1 MIKREE
7 NILNNSIAYNV
18 FNDNLVAKNYLALA
32 YCICGIEAK
41 GKRYDPEITTSCRA
55 FGLLEHHNKKS
66 SNKSNVKENSNE
78 ITNIEI
84 KPRQYKKRS
93 DTKVIVTNTLTD
105 EETVY
110 SSTKEVSK
118 ALGLQHN
125 RIYNYIYAGT
135 RYKNIYQIRF
145 EDMQKHKLKPLRQKR
160 VKLINK
166 ITNEVIIKDSM
177 KEAAK
182 FLNCSQDY
190 ITYLAKTK
198 KGRRDGWTVEKI

>member
-32 YCICGIEAK
+32 YCVVGIEFNK
-41 GKRYDPEITTSCRA
+41 KRYYPTITGACRA
-55 FGLLEHHNKKS
+55 FELL
-66 SNKSNVKENSNE
+66 ENSNK
-78 ITNIEI
+78 ITNIEM
-84 KPRQYKKRS
+84 KPREYKKRA

-118 ALGLQHN
+118 VLGLQHN

-198 KGRRDGWTVEKI
+198 KARRDGWTVEKI

>member
-7 NILNNSIAYNV
+7 NILNNSMAYNV

-32 YCICGIEAK
+32 YCVVGIEFNK
-41 GKRYDPEITTSCRA
+41 KRYYPTITETCRA
-55 FGLLEHHNKKS
+55 FELLEN
-66 SNKSNVKENSNE
+66 SNKSNVKENNNE
-78 ITNIEI
+78 VNIEI
-84 KPRQYKKRS
+84 KPREYKKRA

-110 SSTKEVSK
+110 SSTKEASK

-145 EDMQKHKLKPLRQKR
+145 EDMEKHKLKPLRQKR

-166 ITNEVIIKDSM
+166 TTNEVIIKDSM

-198 KGRRDGWTVEKI
+198 KSRRDGWTVEKI

>member
-7 NILNNSIAYNV
+7 NISNNSIAYNV
-18 FNDNLVAKNYLALA
+18 INDNLVAKNYLALA
-32 YCICGIEAK
+32 YCIIGIK
-41 GKRYDPEITTSCRA
+41 LDKKRYYPTINGSCRA
-55 FGLLEHHNKKS
+55 FELLEN
-66 SNKSNVKENSNE
+66 SNKSNVKENNNE
-78 ITNIEI
+78 VNIEI
-84 KPRQYKKRS
+84 KPREYKKRA
-93 DTKVIVTNTLTD
+93 DTKVIVTNTLTVED
-105 EETVY
+105 TVY

-145 EDMQKHKLKPLRQKR
+145 EDMEKHKLKPLRQKR

-190 ITYLAKTK
+190 ITYLAKK
-198 KGRRDGWTVEKI
+198 KKARRDGWTVEKI

>member
-32 YCICGIEAK
+32 YCVVGIEFNK
-41 GKRYDPEITTSCRA
+41 KRYYPTITETCRA
-55 FGLLEHHNKKS
+55 FELLEN
-66 SNKSNVKENSNE
+66 SNKSNVKENNNE
-78 ITNIEI
+78 VNIEI
-84 KPRQYKKRS
+84 KPREYKKRA

-110 SSTKEVSK
+110 SSTKEASK

-190 ITYLAKTK
+190 ITVLAKTK
-198 KGRRDGWTVEKI
+198 KARRDGWTVEKI

>member
-1 MIKREE
+1 M
-7 NILNNSIAYNV
+7 
-18 FNDNLVAKNYLALA
+18 
-32 YCICGIEAK
+32 GIEFNK
-41 GKRYDPEITTSCRA
+41 KRYYPTITETCRA
-55 FGLLEHHNKKS
+55 FELLEN
-66 SNKSNVKENSNE
+66 SNKSNVKENNNE
-78 ITNIEI
+78 VNIEI
-84 KPRQYKKRS
+84 KPREYKKRA

-105 EETVY
+105 EDTVY
-110 SSTKEVSK
+110 SSTKEASK

-145 EDMQKHKLKPLRQKR
+145 EDMEKHKLKPLRQKR

-198 KGRRDGWTVEKI
+198 KSRRDGWTVEKI

>member
-7 NILNNSIAYNV
+7 NISNNSIAYNV
-18 FNDNLVAKNYLALA
+18 INDNLVAKNYLALA
-32 YCICGIEAK
+32 YCVVGIK
-41 GKRYDPEITTSCRA
+41 LDKKRYYPTINGVCRA
-55 FGLLEHHNKKS
+55 FELLEN

-78 ITNIEI
+78 VNIEI
-84 KPRQYKKRS
+84 KPREYKKRA

-105 EETVY
+105 EDTVY
-110 SSTKEVSK
+110 SSTKEASK

-198 KGRRDGWTVEKI
+198 KSRRDGWTVENI

>member
-1 MIKREE
+1 M
-7 NILNNSIAYNV
+7 
-18 FNDNLVAKNYLALA
+18 
-32 YCICGIEAK
+32 GIEFNK
-41 GKRYDPEITTSCRA
+41 KRYYPTITGVCRA
-55 FGLLEHHNKKS
+55 FGLLEN
-66 SNKSNVKENSNE
+66 SNKSNSEIENSNE
-78 ITNIEI
+78 ITNIEM
-84 KPRQYKKRS
+84 KPREYNKRS

-110 SSTKEVSK
+110 SSTKEASK

-182 FLNCSQDY
+182 FLNCRQDN

-198 KGRRDGWTVEKI
+198 KARRDGWTVEKI

>member
-7 NILNNSIAYNV
+7 NISNNSIAYNV
-18 FNDNLVAKNYLALA
+18 INDNLVAKNYLALA
-32 YCICGIEAK
+32 YCVVGIK
-41 GKRYDPEITTSCRA
+41 LDKKRYYPTINGVCRA
-55 FGLLEHHNKKS
+55 FELLEN

-78 ITNIEI
+78 VNIEI
-84 KPRQYKKRS
+84 KPREYKKRA

-118 ALGLQHN
+118 VLGLQHN

-145 EDMQKHKLKPLRQKR
+145 EDMEKHKLKPLRQKR

-198 KGRRDGWTVEKI
+198 KARRDGWTVEKI

>member
-32 YCICGIEAK
+32 YCIVGIEFNK
-41 GKRYDPEITTSCRA
+41 KRYYPTINGSCRA
-55 FGLLEHHNKKS
+55 FELLEN

-84 KPRQYKKRS
+84 KPREYNKRS

-110 SSTKEVSK
+110 S
-118 ALGLQHN
+118 Q
-125 RIYNYIYAGT
+125 
-135 RYKNIYQIRF
+135 
-145 EDMQKHKLKPLRQKR
+145 LK
-160 VKLINK
+160 
-166 ITNEVIIKDSM
+166 
-177 KEAAK
+177 K
-182 FLNCSQDY
+182 FLK
-190 ITYLAKTK
+190 L
-198 KGRRDGWTVEKI
+198 

>member
-32 YCICGIEAK
+32 YCVVGIEFNK
-41 GKRYDPEITTSCRA
+41 KRYYPTITETCRA
-55 FGLLEHHNKKS
+55 FELLEN
-66 SNKSNVKENSNE
+66 SNKSNVKENSNK

-84 KPRQYKKRS
+84 KPREYKKRA

-145 EDMQKHKLKPLRQKR
+145 EDMEN
-160 VKLINK
+160 I
-166 ITNEVIIKDSM
+166 S
-177 KEAAK
+177 
-182 FLNCSQDY
+182 
-190 ITYLAKTK
+190 
-198 KGRRDGWTVEKI
+198 

>member
-32 YCICGIEAK
+32 YCVVGIEFNK
-41 GKRYDPEITTSCRA
+41 KRYYPTITGACRA
-55 FGLLEHHNKKS
+55 FELLEN
-66 SNKSNVKENSNE
+66 SNKSNVKENNNE
-78 ITNIEI
+78 VNIEI
-84 KPRQYKKRS
+84 KSREYKKRA

-105 EETVY
+105 EDTVY
-110 SSTKEVSK
+110 SSTKEASK

-198 KGRRDGWTVEKI
+198 KSRRDGWAVEKI

>member
-7 NILNNSIAYNV
+7 NILNNSMAYNV

-32 YCICGIEAK
+32 YCVVGIEFNK
-41 GKRYDPEITTSCRA
+41 KRYYPTITETCRA
-55 FGLLEHHNKKS
+55 FELLEN
-66 SNKSNVKENSNE
+66 SNKSNVKENNNE
-78 ITNIEI
+78 VNIEI
-84 KPRQYKKRS
+84 KPREYKKRA

-145 EDMQKHKLKPLRQKR
+145 EDMEKHKLKPLRQKR

-190 ITYLAKTK
+190 ITYLAKK
-198 KGRRDGWTVEKI
+198 KKARRDGWAVEKI

>member
-7 NILNNSIAYNV
+7 NILNNSMAYNV

-32 YCICGIEAK
+32 YCVVGIEFNK
-41 GKRYDPEITTSCRA
+41 KRYYPTITETCRA
-55 FGLLEHHNKKS
+55 FELLEN
-66 SNKSNVKENSNE
+66 SNKSNVKENNNE
-78 ITNIEI
+78 VNIEI
-84 KPRQYKKRS
+84 KPREYKKRA

-118 ALGLQHN
+118 VLGLQHN

-198 KGRRDGWTVEKI
+198 KSRRDGWTVEKI

>member
-18 FNDNLVAKNYLALA
+18 INDNLVAKNYLALA
-32 YCICGIEAK
+32 YCVVGIEFNK
-41 GKRYDPEITTSCRA
+41 KRYYPTITGVCRA
-55 FGLLEHHNKKS
+55 FELLEN
-66 SNKSNVKENSNE
+66 SNKSNVKENNNKV
-78 ITNIEI
+78 NIEI
-84 KPRQYKKRS
+84 KPREYKKRA

-105 EETVY
+105 EDTVY
-110 SSTKEVSK
+110 SSTKEASK

-145 EDMQKHKLKPLRQKR
+145 EDMEKHKLKPLRQKR

-182 FLNCSQDY
+182 FLNCNQDY
-190 ITYLAKTK
+190 ITYLAKK
-198 KGRRDGWTVEKI
+198 KKARRDGWVVEKI

>member
-32 YCICGIEAK
+32 YCIVGIK
-41 GKRYDPEITTSCRA
+41 LDKKRYYPTINGSCRA
-55 FGLLEHHNKKS
+55 FELL
-66 SNKSNVKENSNE
+66 ENSNE
-78 ITNIEI
+78 ITNIEM
-84 KPRQYKKRS
+84 KPREYKKRA

-145 EDMQKHKLKPLRQKR
+145 EDMEKHKLKPLRQKR

-198 KGRRDGWTVEKI
+198 KSRRDGWTVEKI

>member
-32 YCICGIEAK
+32 YCVVGIEFNK
-41 GKRYDPEITTSCRA
+41 KRYYPTITETCRA
-55 FGLLEHHNKKS
+55 FELLEN
-66 SNKSNVKENSNE
+66 SNKSNVKENNNE
-78 ITNIEI
+78 VNIEI
-84 KPRQYKKRS
+84 KPREYKKRA

-105 EETVY
+105 EDTVY
-110 SSTKEVSK
+110 SSTKEASK

-145 EDMQKHKLKPLRQKR
+145 EDMEKHKLKPLRQKR

-198 KGRRDGWTVEKI
+198 KARRDGWTVEKI

>member
-18 FNDNLVAKNYLALA
+18 FNDKLVAKNYLALA
-32 YCICGIEAK
+32 YCVVGIEFNK
-41 GKRYDPEITTSCRA
+41 KRYYPTITETCRA
-55 FGLLEHHNKKS
+55 FELLEN

-84 KPRQYKKRS
+84 KPREYKKRA

-110 SSTKEVSK
+110 NSAKEATK
-118 ALGLQHN
+118 ALGLQYN

-135 RYKNIYQIRF
+135 RYKKIYHIRF
-145 EDMQKHKLKPLRQKR
+145 EDMQKHTLKPSRQKR

-198 KGRRDGWTVEKI
+198 KARRDGWAVEKI

>member
-7 NILNNSIAYNV
+7 NILNNSMAYNV

-32 YCICGIEAK
+32 YCVVGIEFNK
-41 GKRYDPEITTSCRA
+41 KRYYPTITETCRA
-55 FGLLEHHNKKS
+55 FELLEN
-66 SNKSNVKENSNE
+66 SNKSNVKENNNE
-78 ITNIEI
+78 VNIEI
-84 KPRQYKKRS
+84 KPREYKKRA

-110 SSTKEVSK
+110 SSTKEASK

-145 EDMQKHKLKPLRQKR
+145 EDMEKHKLKPLRQKR

-198 KGRRDGWTVEKI
+198 KARRDGWAVEKI

>member
-18 FNDNLVAKNYLALA
+18 INDNLVAKNYLALA
-32 YCICGIEAK
+32 YCVVGIK
-41 GKRYDPEITTSCRA
+41 LNKKRYYPTITGACRA
-55 FGLLEHHNKKS
+55 FELLEN
-66 SNKSNVKENSNE
+66 SNKSNVKENNNE
-78 ITNIEI
+78 VNIEI
-84 KPRQYKKRS
+84 KPREYKKRA

-118 ALGLQHN
+118 VLGLQHN

-145 EDMQKHKLKPLRQKR
+145 EDMEKHKLKPLRQKR

-198 KGRRDGWTVEKI
+198 KARRDGWAVEKI

>member
-7 NILNNSIAYNV
+7 NILNNSIAYNI

-32 YCICGIEAK
+32 YCVVGIK
-41 GKRYDPEITTSCRA
+41 LNKKRYYPTITGACRA
-55 FGLLEHHNKKS
+55 FELL
-66 SNKSNVKENSNE
+66 ENSNE
-78 ITNIEI
+78 ITNIEM
-84 KPRQYKKRS
+84 KPREYNKRA

-118 ALGLQHN
+118 VLGLQHN

-145 EDMQKHKLKPLRQKR
+145 EDMQKHTLKPSRQKR

-198 KGRRDGWTVEKI
+198 KARRDGWTVEKI

>member
-1 MIKREE
+1 MIINRDIKSK
-7 NILNNSIAYNV
+7 LNNSISYNPL
-18 FNDNLVAKNYLALA
+18 NDNVVAKNYLALA
-32 YCICGIEAK
+32 YCIVGIK
-41 GKRYDPEITTSCRA
+41 LNKKIYYPTINGSCRA
-55 FGLLEHHNKKS
+55 FELLDN
-66 SNKSNVKENSNE
+66 SNKSNIENSNNS
-78 ITNIEI
+78 NIEM
-84 KPRQYKKRS
+84 KPREYNKRA

-110 SSTKEVSK
+110 NSAKEATK
-118 ALGLQHN
+118 ALGLQYN

-135 RYKNIYQIRF
+135 RYKKIYHIRF
-145 EDMQKHKLKPLRQKR
+145 EDMQKHTLKPSRQKR

-198 KGRRDGWTVEKI
+198 KARRDGWVVEKI

>member
-32 YCICGIEAK
+32 YCVVGIEFNK
-41 GKRYDPEITTSCRA
+41 KRYYPTITETCRA
-55 FGLLEHHNKKS
+55 FELLEN
-66 SNKSNVKENSNE
+66 SNKSNVKENNNE
-78 ITNIEI
+78 VNIEI
-84 KPRQYKKRS
+84 KPREYKKRA

-105 EETVY
+105 EDTVY

-145 EDMQKHKLKPLRQKR
+145 EDMEKHKLKPLRQKR

-190 ITYLAKTK
+190 ITYLAKK
-198 KGRRDGWTVEKI
+198 KKARRDGWTVEKI

>member
-32 YCICGIEAK
+32 YCVVGIEFNK
-41 GKRYDPEITTSCRA
+41 KRYYPTITETCRA
-55 FGLLEHHNKKS
+55 FELLEN
-66 SNKSNVKENSNE
+66 SNKSNVKENNNE
-78 ITNIEI
+78 VNIEI
-84 KPRQYKKRS
+84 KPREYKKRA

-118 ALGLQHN
+118 ALGIQHN

-198 KGRRDGWTVEKI
+198 KSRRDGWTVEKI

>member
-7 NILNNSIAYNV
+7 NISNNSIAYNV
-18 FNDNLVAKNYLALA
+18 INDNLVAKNYLALA
-32 YCICGIEAK
+32 YCIVGIK
-41 GKRYDPEITTSCRA
+41 LDKKRYYPTINGSCRA
-55 FGLLEHHNKKS
+55 FELLEN
-66 SNKSNVKENSNE
+66 SNKSNSEIENSNE
-78 ITNIEI
+78 ITNIEM
-84 KPRQYKKRS
+84 KPREYNKRS

-198 KGRRDGWTVEKI
+198 KSRRDGWTVEKI

>member
-1 MIKREE
+1 M
-7 NILNNSIAYNV
+7 
-18 FNDNLVAKNYLALA
+18 
-32 YCICGIEAK
+32 
-41 GKRYDPEITTSCRA
+41 
-55 FGLLEHHNKKS
+55 LLEN
-66 SNKSNVKENSNE
+66 SNKSNVKENNNE
-78 ITNIEI
+78 VNIEI
-84 KPRQYKKRS
+84 KPREYKKRA

-105 EETVY
+105 EDTVY

-198 KGRRDGWTVEKI
+198 KARRDGWTVEKI

>member
-7 NILNNSIAYNV
+7 NISNNSIAYNV
-18 FNDNLVAKNYLALA
+18 INDNLVAKNYLALA
-32 YCICGIEAK
+32 YCIIGIK
-41 GKRYDPEITTSCRA
+41 LDKKRYYPTINGSCRA
-55 FGLLEHHNKKS
+55 FELLEN
-66 SNKSNVKENSNE
+66 SNKSNVKENNNE
-78 ITNIEI
+78 VNIEI
-84 KPRQYKKRS
+84 KPREYKKRA

-105 EETVY
+105 EDTVY

-145 EDMQKHKLKPLRQKR
+145 EDMEKHKLKPSRQKR

-198 KGRRDGWTVEKI
+198 KSRRDGWTVEKI

>member
-1 MIKREE
+1 MIKLEE

-32 YCICGIEAK
+32 YCIVGIK
-41 GKRYDPEITTSCRA
+41 LDKKRYYPTINGSCRA
-55 FGLLEHHNKKS
+55 FELLEN
-66 SNKSNVKENSNE
+66 SNKSNVKENNNE
-78 ITNIEI
+78 VNIEM
-84 KPRQYKKRS
+84 KPREYKKRA

-105 EETVY
+105 EDTVY
-110 SSTKEVSK
+110 SSTKEASK

-177 KEAAK
+177 KEAAN

-198 KGRRDGWTVEKI
+198 KTRRDGWVVEKI

>member
-32 YCICGIEAK
+32 YCVVGIEFNK
-41 GKRYDPEITTSCRA
+41 KRYYPTITGACRA
-55 FGLLEHHNKKS
+55 FELLEN

-78 ITNIEI
+78 ITNIEM
-84 KPRQYKKRS
+84 KPREYNKRA

-110 SSTKEVSK
+110 NSTKEATK
-118 ALGLQHN
+118 ALGLQYN

-135 RYKNIYQIRF
+135 RYKNIYQMRF
-145 EDMQKHKLKPLRQKR
+145 EDMEKHDLKPTRQKK
-160 VKLINK
+160 VKC
-166 ITNEVIIKDSM
+166 TNEKTGEVIIKDSM

-182 FLNCSQDY
+182 QLGIRQDQM
-190 ITYLAKTK
+190 TYLARKGKKTK
-198 KGRRDGWTVEKI
+198 AGWRIEKI

>member
-7 NILNNSIAYNV
+7 NILNNSMAYNV

-32 YCICGIEAK
+32 YCVVGIEFNK
-41 GKRYDPEITTSCRA
+41 KRYYPTITETCRA
-55 FGLLEHHNKKS
+55 FELLEN
-66 SNKSNVKENSNE
+66 SNKSNVKENNNE
-78 ITNIEI
+78 VNIEI
-84 KPRQYKKRS
+84 KPREYKKRA

-105 EETVY
+105 EDTVY
-110 SSTKEVSK
+110 SSTKEASK

-190 ITYLAKTK
+190 ITYLAKK
-198 KGRRDGWTVEKI
+198 KKARRDGWTVEKI

>member
-18 FNDNLVAKNYLALA
+18 INDNLVAKNYLALA
-32 YCICGIEAK
+32 YCVVGIEFNK
-41 GKRYDPEITTSCRA
+41 KRYYPTITGACRA
-55 FGLLEHHNKKS
+55 FELLEN

-78 ITNIEI
+78 ITNIEM
-84 KPRQYKKRS
+84 KPREYNKRS

-110 SSTKEVSK
+110 SSTKEASK

-145 EDMQKHKLKPLRQKR
+145 EDMEKHN
-160 VKLINK
+160 NK
-166 ITNEVIIKDSM
+166 TIHK
-177 KEAAK
+177 KE
-182 FLNCSQDY
+182 
-190 ITYLAKTK
+190 
-198 KGRRDGWTVEKI
+198 

>member
-7 NILNNSIAYNV
+7 NILNNSIEYNV

-32 YCICGIEAK
+32 YCVVGIEFNK
-41 GKRYDPEITTSCRA
+41 KRYYPTINGVCRA
-55 FGLLEHHNKKS
+55 FELLEN
-66 SNKSNVKENSNE
+66 SNKSNSEIENSNE
-78 ITNIEI
+78 ITNIEM
-84 KPRQYKKRS
+84 KPREYNKRS

-110 SSTKEVSK
+110 SSTKEASK

-198 KGRRDGWTVEKI
+198 KSRRDGWTVEKI